1 MEVRGVDPAVKEYKG
16 KNSLST
22 LALFYYRSLY
32 SVTFT
37 EGGLRDVSKSVTNFE
52 YGERI
57 FYGRVNHDMA
67 PIMPRESFMSV
78 ITSQRGDKVC
88 KVMNFV
94 AKAFEDFQN
103 AFFEAGEKKQISL
116 DEGFMSTPSPMKGYK
131 SAVASYG
138 EYRIAL
144 FELFIEKIR
153 SDKEKSYQIKDFE
166 SFVPHLDSFIEEVAT
181 VAPFTFSAYM
191 RSKYASPHSS
201 GLVIDLAEM
210 NASKDAKKVARVYD
224 NPNYP
229 FYENMAM
236 QFGFSIDKNVPY
248 RLIADLNSPAMKR
261 YMKHFNFNNYVEL
274 FRTAY
279 EVACI
284 KDYNVFKSLYT
295 SYYNSYVQFNQST
308 AIPKMKKDGKYI
320 PKRIFRERIDL
331 ISLNVEYGE
340 KWFLEKYI
348 TIRNMEEGMKYTP
361 ERMMQIADRAHRIS
375 KVRGKAS
382 GLLLID
388 KQFRDVSHLAGS
400 VNQTQKALEKRQES
414 RSTTGTRQG
423 IRSYYS

>member
-1 MEVRGVDPAVKEYKG
+1 
-16 KNSLST
+16 
-22 LALFYYRSLY
+22 
-32 SVTFT
+32 
-37 EGGLRDVSKSVTNFE
+37 
-52 YGERI
+52 
-57 FYGRVNHDMA
+57 
-67 PIMPRESFMSV
+67 
-78 ITSQRGDKVC
+78 
-88 KVMNFV
+88 
-94 AKAFEDFQN
+94 
-103 AFFEAGEKKQISL
+103 
-116 DEGFMSTPSPMKGYK
+116 
-131 SAVASYG
+131 
-138 EYRIAL
+138 
-144 FELFIEKIR
+144 
-153 SDKEKSYQIKDFE
+153 
-166 SFVPHLDSFIEEVAT
+166 
-181 VAPFTFSAYM
+181 
-191 RSKYASPHSS
+191 
-201 GLVIDLAEM
+201 
-210 NASKDAKKVARVYD
+210 
-224 NPNYP
+224 
-229 FYENMAM
+229 
-236 QFGFSIDKNVPY
+236 
-248 RLIADLNSPAMKR
+248 MKR

-388 KQFRDVSHLAGS
+388 KQFRDVSHLVGS

-414 RSTTGTRQG
+414 RSTTSGSPG
-423 IRSYYS
+423 ARSYYS